1 MNRYILICGTL
12 LLLHTQAKAWVGG
25 DVIRAGMFY
34 TYAKQAKQTLI
45 AQDAAMTLNLS
56 GHIHYQ
62 DIGHKT
68 PKSQRTKMR
77 PPLHF
82 TLFTPLG
89 HTYFLAP

>member
-12 LLLHTQAKAWVGG
+12 LLLHTQAKVWVGG

-56 GHIHYQ
+56 GHKFLREEVEEITDFQKQFNSYLDSFG
-62 DIGHKT
+62 DILSIAAET
-68 PKSQRTKMR
+68 
-77 PPLHF
+77 
-82 TLFTPLG
+82 
-89 HTYFLAP
+89 